1 MYPQNTAA
9 LISAAQLLFHHGVWI
24 DFGRVPS
31 ASGLD
36 SGKISVES
44 MASVETRHLKENGTL
59 PQVR

>member
-1 MYPQNTAA
+1 MYQQNTAA

-31 ASGLD
+31 ASGLNP
-36 SGKISVES
+36 GRSVAS
-44 MASVETRHLKENGTL
+44 MTSVETRHLQENGTL